1 MIKIT
6 KTKSADTRSAERE
19 VTKEELRSN
28 SLQHII
34 DVQKALRHFADLL
47 LRIADKHDWT
57 KIAYIDQ
64 FYKDFHRVQ
73 KHGGDFR
80 ELNWYRRHVS
90 EERHHLNDR
99 VPSNVTL
106 LDVLERVADITM
118 GGLARSGNVY
128 QDALPPEVL
137 EKAYQNTIELLK
149 SETIIEEET
158 ENE

>member
-1 MIKIT
+1 MIKIA
-6 KTKSADTRSAERE
+6 KSKSADTRSADHE
-19 VTKEELRSN
+19 VTKDELLSN

-34 DVQKALRHFADLL
+34 DVQKALRLFADLL

-57 KIAYIDQ
+57 KIAYVDQ

-106 LDVLERVADITM
+106 LDVLEQVADITM
-118 GGLARSGNVY
+118 AGLARNGNVY
-128 QDALPPEVL
+128 PDALPPEVL

-149 SETIIEEET
+149 TETIIEEAD
-158 ENE
+158 NE

>member
-6 KTKSADTRSAERE
+6 KTKSADTRNAEHE
-19 VTKEELRSN
+19 VTKEELLSN

-34 DVQKALRHFADLL
+34 DVQKALRLFADLL
-47 LRIADKHDWT
+47 LRIAEKHDWT
-57 KIAYIDQ
+57 KIVWIDQ
-64 FYKDFHRVQ
+64 FYEDFHRVQ
-73 KHGGDFR
+73 THGGDFK
-80 ELNWYRRHVS
+80 ELNWHHRHVS

-118 GGLARSGNVY
+118 AGLARSGNVY
-128 QDALPPEVL
+128 PDALPPEVL

-149 SETIIEEET
+149 TETIIEEDG
-158 ENE
+158 NE